1 MLHLFLLSSNNDLL
15 HQYHANGVNLL
26 AHNSITSE
34 HDKLKY
40 TLKAVYYLTSIYF
53 FLFYS

>member
-15 HQYHANGVNLL
+15 HQYHANEVNLL

-53 FLFYS
+53 FLFYL